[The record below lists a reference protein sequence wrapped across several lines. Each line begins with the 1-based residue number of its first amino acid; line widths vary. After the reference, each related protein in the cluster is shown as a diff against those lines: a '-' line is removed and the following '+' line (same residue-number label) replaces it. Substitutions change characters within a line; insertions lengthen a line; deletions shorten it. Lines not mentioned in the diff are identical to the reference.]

1 MNMKKVEV
9 LKSEIERCKDQLKAD
24 WQNFDNATY
33 EFVDVA
39 IFNLKTTELK
49 YQALCRELKREVF
62 KENIKK
68 VL

>member
-1 MNMKKVEV
+1 MNIRKIETLKK
-9 LKSEIERCKDQLKAD
+9 EIELCRSQLKEV

-62 KENIKK
+62 KENSKK

>member
-1 MNMKKVEV
+1 MNLKKVEN
-9 LKSEIERCKDQLKAD
+9 LKREIELCRSQLKED
-24 WQNFDNATY
+24 WQNFDNASY

-62 KENIKK
+62 KENQKTY
-68 VL
+68 